1 MSISTVCH
9 TVRFTLCGLFVCLAA
24 TAAAAQDSQTVDLVL
39 AEGRSMRVA
48 LDHRLAIRHVGQP
61 VSGTLMEPVYVY
73 DRIVLPIGCKLTGHI
88 DRIEQPSKKKRTLAM
103 VEGDFSPHPHAILRF
118 DSIED
123 LHGRVIPLVTTV
135 KGGTLR
141 ARPQTAKNGKS
152 EADGKSTSDG
162 EGAEKASRV
171 DQAREAMSAQ
181 AHQALALL
189 KDPGKKE
196 RLEAFGINELP
207 YHPQFL
213 EKGMVYDVQLVE
225 PVDFGRVEPTALAPA
240 GSLPAPDSVLTAKLA
255 TTIDSAK
262 SSRGAP
268 IAAVLT
274 TPVFSS
280 DHQLILPEGSTLT
293 GEVTQA
299 KQARHWHRNG
309 QLRVLFE
316 SVHAPAIAVAQA
328 PSAVESQSMRASLYS
343 VDAAA
348 GSGVT
353 LDEEGGTTIA
363 NSKTRFV
370 APALAVLAL
379 RGAAHQDHELD
390 DDDPGEAPHMVAHG
404 NPGAKAVGGLFGFGG
419 LGAVLAQ
426 VSRPVA
432 IGLSFVGAGRT
443 VYRNVIAKGRE
454 VTFDA
459 DTPIQVRLA
468 PGAAPQKK

>member
-24 TAAAAQDSQTVDLVL
+24 SAATAQDSQTIDLVL

-48 LDHRLAIRHVGQP
+48 LDHRLAIRHVGQA

-88 DRIEQPSKKKRTLAM
+88 ERIEQPSKKRRTLAM
-103 VEGDFSPHPHAILRF
+103 VEGDFSPHPQAILRF

-123 LHGRVIPLVTTV
+123 VNGRTIPLVTTV

-141 ARPQTAKNGKS
+141 ARPQMAKNGKG
-152 EADGKSTSDG
+152 ESDG
-162 EGAEKASRV
+162 GGEGNEKASRV
-171 DQAREAMSAQ
+171 DQAREAMSTQ

-274 TPVFSS
+274 TPVFSA

-316 SVHAPAIAVAQA
+316 SVHAPAIAVSEA
-328 PSAVESQSMRASLYS
+328 PATLESHSMRASLYS

-379 RGAAHQDHELD
+379 RGSAHQDHELD
-390 DDDPGEAPHMVAHG
+390 NDDPGEAAHMVAHG

-459 DTPIQVRLA
+459 DTPIKVRLA
-468 PGAAPQKK
+468 PGAPPEKK